1 MSDGPE
7 RFATKY
13 IELAR
18 SYLSGALTPLEFTQ
32 RYMREVKD
40 DPRRFP
46 REHSEVINDLFVIC
60 DAYVDDPLL
69 RDSVEDL
76 DELQLKTHTAA
87 ELELLEKLPY

>member
-7 RFATKY
+7 LFAAKY
-13 IELAR
+13 IELTR
-18 SYLSGALTPLEFTQ
+18 SYLSGALTPLEFTR

-46 REHSEVINDLFVIC
+46 REHSEVINDLFMIC
-60 DAYVDDPLL
+60 DSYVDDPLL
-69 RDSVEDL
+69 RDSVDDL
-76 DELQLKTHTAA
+76 DELQLKMQTAA